1 MVIIVVVISVVV
13 ISLLSVRLV
22 TLFET
27 WFKNDYVV
35 FCIYYLVFFNLY
47 FVFLIC
53 ILYFC
58 IFALGLP
65 CHAVCN
71 LINENFIIFHVW
83 ALPNQDLGFYDHFL
97 GTSMISAMNLTREAK
112 TLSTKL
118 VSKVIFCA
126 VLDPIPYIYH
136 ATYSTTVLD
145 PSMDC

>member
-1 MVIIVVVISVVV
+1 MTKRKKSGELCGHHC
-13 ISLLSVRLV
+13 SCH
-22 TLFET
+22 
-27 WFKNDYVV
+27 
-35 FCIYYLVFFNLY
+35 FCSCHIP
-47 FVFLIC
+47 
-53 ILYFC
+53 
-58 IFALGLP
+58 ALGSP